1 MEKTEI
7 RRERKI
13 NLHTSISEL
22 LKITEEQLGWKKY
35 RDKIWIEGEKEKAAA
50 RHGRESEEN
59 KIQSSQ

>member
-22 LKITEEQLGWKKY
+22 LKITDGKNGWKIY
-35 RDKIWIEGEKEKAAA
+35 RDKIGIEGEKAAA
-50 RHGRESEEN
+50 RHGRETEEN